1 MSFVLITSIDCL
13 LFCFQH
19 AMATLAKCHLVM
31 GNWEYARMAAEIV
44 LGVDKT
50 FVKAIYAK
58 AEALYNTCQFEH
70 ALVYFV
76 RGQVCNDSII

>member
-1 MSFVLITSIDCL
+1 
-13 LFCFQH
+13 
-19 AMATLAKCHLVM
+19 MATLARCHLVM

-44 LGVDKT
+44 LGVDKV

-58 AEALYNTCQFEH
+58 AEALYNMCQFEH

-76 RGQVCNDSII
+76 RGQVCRLFFDI